1 MIRAELLRFE
11 ELGKSDLALWRA
23 WQSRDVAL
31 HSPFLSPEY
40 IGTVALVH
48 PGLRVAVL
56 TRNGSIT
63 GFLPFQ
69 YSSRL
74 SQVLRHAEPA
84 GGDMTDSVGAIL
96 DPEVTVSSAELLH
109 ACGLGSFLFTHL
121 VSGQQRAGLLAERF
135 DPGLAIEVSPSYWKD
150 LRGSRPH
157 VVAEIERR
165 RRRVRNDLGPLS
177 LKMNAA
183 SRDASLELLFKLKT
197 AQYRRTRVANVLAA
211 AWKRELLR
219 QLAAGLSPDCL
230 GVVSTLEAGDRVLAV
245 HFGLRRGPVLHYW
258 FPVYDPAFARYAP
271 GRLLLAA
278 IIEAAPFHGISR
290 VERGVGTAPAKR
302 DFANAEVAY
311 GRGLLLAGG
320 CRSTLTRSLLAA
332 RWRWNG
338 WTSPATGASYR
349 PSSCSQTRVASAHPR
364 PKHTFG
370 FVKSLDPPC

>member
-1 MIRAELLRFE
+1 
-11 ELGKSDLALWRA
+11 
-23 WQSRDVAL
+23 
-31 HSPFLSPEY
+31 
-40 IGTVALVH
+40 
-48 PGLRVAVL
+48 
-56 TRNGSIT
+56 
-63 GFLPFQ
+63 
-69 YSSRL
+69 
-74 SQVLRHAEPA
+74 
-84 GGDMTDSVGAIL
+84 
-96 DPEVTVSSAELLH
+96 
-109 ACGLGSFLFTHL
+109 
-121 VSGQQRAGLLAERF
+121 
-135 DPGLAIEVSPSYWKD
+135 
-150 LRGSRPH
+150 
-157 VVAEIERR
+157 
-165 RRRVRNDLGPLS
+165 
-177 LKMNAA
+177 MNAA
-183 SRDASLELLFKLKT
+183 SRDVSLELLFKLKT

-219 QLAAGLSPDCL
+219 QLAASLSPDCL